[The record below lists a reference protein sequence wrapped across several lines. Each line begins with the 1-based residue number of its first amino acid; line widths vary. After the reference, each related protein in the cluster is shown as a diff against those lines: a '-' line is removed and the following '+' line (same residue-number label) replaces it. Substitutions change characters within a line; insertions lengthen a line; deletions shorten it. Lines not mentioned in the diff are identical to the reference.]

1 MVLALEREVTVS
13 FVQNRYNVKEGD
25 QLNVRFVVMGPS
37 TASFEVRVTSS
48 NGTAFSKFTCVHC
61 ELKGDEMWQP
71 SNSFV
76 ICLLQACDVMF
87 IFINP
92 RRAWAA
98 RGVIVL
104 NVFRFQVKQ

>member
-13 FVQNRYNVKEGD
+13 FVQSRYDVKEGD

-61 ELKGDEMWQP
+61 ELEE
-71 SNSFV
+71 
-76 ICLLQACDVMF
+76 
-87 IFINP
+87 
-92 RRAWAA
+92 R
-98 RGVIVL
+98 
-104 NVFRFQVKQ
+104 